1 MKIFPRLRL
10 ELQQK
15 GNLVGAV
22 TTKLGGRIIVMDGDQ
37 HMMVTG
43 SVAAANIYECVALAV
58 TSPMPI
64 SLSFKTVGS

>member
-1 MKIFPRLRL
+1 MKIFPRQRL

-43 SVAAANIYECVALAV
+43 SVAAANIYECG
-58 TSPMPI
+58 SC
-64 SLSFKTVGS
+64 SFFAHANLFFLQDSW

>member
-15 GNLVGAV
+15 GNSVGAV
-22 TTKLGGRIIVMDGDQ
+22 TTKFGGRIMVMDGDQ
-37 HMMVTG
+37 HTMVTG
-43 SVAAANIYECVALAV
+43 SVAAANIYECGFC
-58 TSPMPI
+58 TYF

>member
-37 HMMVTG
+37 HTMVTG
-43 SVAAANIYECVALAV
+43 SVAAANIYECGFC
-58 TSPMPI
+58 S
-64 SLSFKTVGS
+64 

>member
-1 MKIFPRLRL
+1 MKIFPRQRL

-43 SVAAANIYECVALAV
+43 SVAAANIYVKV
-58 TSPMPI
+58 SQHSSPDP
-64 SLSFKTVGS
+64 